1 MNVAQQQ
8 MKLVLVGDQNVGK
21 TSLLRYLVDSKP
33 LNDPVATTSIYLTVH
48 QLQVR
53 GNPVN
58 VNIWDTAG
66 EEQYRSLAS
75 VYLRSAKG
83 VLIVFDLTARSSFES
98 VQYWLKYIDDTLEV
112 TPATIVVG
120 NKCDCGEQDIA
131 DDRIAEFCR
140 TKGVRFMKTS
150 AATGEN
156 VQEVFTQ
163 LVEDVL
169 DTVNLGNAP
178 QIQLVHPEPAQRIC
192 C

>member
-1 MNVAQQQ
+1 MNVAQQ

-21 TSLLRYLVDSKP
+21 TSLLRYLVDQKP
-33 LNDPVATTSIYLTVH
+33 LNDPTTTTSIYLTVH

-53 GNPVN
+53 GNSVN

-98 VQYWLKYIDDTLEV
+98 VQYWLKYIDETLEV

-120 NKCDCGEQDIA
+120 NKCDREDQEVA
-131 DDRIAEFCR
+131 DDRIEEFCR
-140 TKGVRFMKTS
+140 AKGVRFMKTS

-156 VQEVFTQ
+156 VEMVFKQ

-169 DTVNLGNAP
+169 DTVNMGSAP
-178 QIQLVHPEPAQRIC
+178 QVQLVHPEPVERIC